1 LSGDVA
7 LPLKGDDP
15 RDPRG
20 KKIFTAA
27 RIPEK
32 GRLEGYLYVILGGQM
47 YDSVMEKL
55 RESYIF
61 RLSIWAILASVTVAV
76 ITGLIVFASL
86 TRRLK
91 RLATAMD
98 AYKSGAPFDQLDPP
112 VTEPG
117 RDGDEIDRLVSA
129 FKEMAGR
136 IEDQVES
143 LKKADSIRRELVANV
158 SHDLRTPL
166 ATLQGYVE
174 TLSMKNSSLSPEERL
189 NYLDIVMSH
198 CKRLNKLVSDLFELA
213 KLDAQETVPHR
224 EPFRMSELVQDVVQ
238 KFRLAAGEKSITIF
252 TNIGNDL
259 PFVSAD
265 IALIERVLENLME
278 NALRHTPEDGTVS
291 IVLSPEGDNLSV
303 RISDTG
309 HGIPETE
316 LPRIFDRFYQLD
328 KSRKGKSGH
337 SGLGLAISKRI
348 LELHGSDI
356 KVDSVVDAG
365 TTFTFILPV
374 CRT

>member
-1 LSGDVA
+1 
-7 LPLKGDDP
+7 
-15 RDPRG
+15 
-20 KKIFTAA
+20 
-27 RIPEK
+27 
-32 GRLEGYLYVILGGQM
+32 
-47 YDSVMEKL
+47 
-55 RESYIF
+55 
-61 RLSIWAILASVTVAV
+61 
-76 ITGLIVFASL
+76 
-86 TRRLK
+86 
-91 RLATAMD
+91 MD